1 MSWTS
6 RFNWQQLSSLKG
18 ISVRV
23 PLSQLSILKHLMTC
37 IMQVW
42 MQGPSHAT
50 INPLRENLGSILKH
64 SIAAVAWKLLTPFT
78 SPVPSRHLLW
88 KMRKCINMSR
98 KNQKNNWHLETGCN
112 ECNYNRSW
120 RSMCVHQ
127 AVVSTFQS
135 TSGYRQPLVS
145 CNLPARFTIHP
156 GAKDCYLQSIV
167 D

>member
-18 ISVRV
+18 MSVRV
-23 PLSQLSILKHLMTC
+23 PLSQLSVLKHLMTC

-42 MQGPSHAT
+42 MQGASHAT

-64 SIAAVAWKLLTPFT
+64 PTAAVAWKLLTPFT
-78 SPVPSRHLLW
+78 SPV
-88 KMRKCINMSR
+88 INMSR
-98 KNQKNNWHLETGCN
+98 KIPKNNWHLETGCN

-120 RSMCVHQ
+120 RSMCVHL
-127 AVVSTFQS
+127 AVVSTFRS

-145 CNLPARFTIHP
+145 CNLPARLTIHS
-156 GAKDCYLQSIV
+156 GAKECYLQSIV